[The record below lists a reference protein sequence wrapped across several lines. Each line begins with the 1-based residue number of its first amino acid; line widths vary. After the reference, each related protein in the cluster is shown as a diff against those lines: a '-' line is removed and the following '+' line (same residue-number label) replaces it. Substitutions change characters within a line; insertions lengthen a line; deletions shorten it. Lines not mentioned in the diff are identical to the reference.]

1 VSFSLVKLGD
11 VLLAQDE
18 LAGAL
23 DAYRESLNIRRALA
37 EGDPGHAGLRREL
50 CVSLNKLGDVHAAR
64 GHIAD
69 ARAAYGESRDISD
82 RFGDPM
88 APRIG
93 AGDTPAAA
101 SPPG

>member
-1 VSFSLVKLGD
+1 
-11 VLLAQDE
+11 
-18 LAGAL
+18 
-23 DAYRESLNIRRALA
+23 
-37 EGDPGHAGLRREL
+37 
-50 CVSLNKLGDVHAAR
+50 VSLNKLGDVHAAR

-88 APRIG
+88 PPRIG